1 MADALKYNRVLLKI
15 SGEGLCAP
23 GGFGVDGD
31 AVTAVVEE
39 IAPLLDMGVQIGL
52 VVGGGNF
59 IRGRD
64 LAGNPHIQP
73 VTADYMGMLATL
85 INALAMQDSLESH
98 GVGARVLSAIP
109 VTQVCEPFSRRA
121 AINYLDAG
129 NIVILAAGTGSPFF
143 TTDMCAALRA
153 NEIDAEVLFKA
164 TKVDG
169 VFDNDPVT
177 HPDAIKYDTL
187 TYQKVLAD
195 KLGVMD
201 LTAISMC
208 MTTDVPIVVFKL
220 TEPGNLLRAVRGEA
234 VGTLITDQ

>member
-1 MADALKYNRVLLKI
+1 MADALKYKRVLLKI

-31 AVTAVVEE
+31 AVAAVVEE
-39 IAPLLDMGVQIGL
+39 IAPLLDMGLQIGL
-52 VVGGGNF
+52 VIGGGNF

-129 NIVILAAGTGSPFF
+129 NVVILAAGTGSPFF

-153 NEIDAEVLFKA
+153 NEIDAEVLLKA

-177 HPDAIKYDTL
+177 HPDAVKYDTL

-208 MTTDVPIVVFKL
+208 MTTDVPIIVFKL

-234 VGTLITDQ
+234 IGTLITDQ